1 MHKLQLVSP
10 KTESAVPLA
19 LALPVFEVSEQR
31 EADVAELDSDL
42 MAPSCLGPDSQQG
55 ESLRSGLNLIMEAG
69 ELGVTGRFLVN
80 LDEVST
86 CDFPQAMFQCLLGF
100 GRRPGSDGE
109 VGLADLSPLKGTRNR
124 RRCGL
129 VFGYHHDTA
138 GGAIQAV
145 QQMSFPSEIALG
157 PSEQRC
163 FLARI
168 EGQTRHP
175 LGFAQRKQMSVLKED
190 AHAVIR
196 YRHGYSTN

>member
-42 MAPSCLGPDSQQG
+42 MAPSCFGPDSQQG
-55 ESLRSGLNLIMEAG
+55 EPLRSGLNPILEAG

-100 GRRPGSDGE
+100 GRRPGSDG
-109 VGLADLSPLKGTRNR
+109 G
-124 RRCGL
+124 CGL
-129 VFGYHHDTA
+129 VFGYHHDTSGWA
-138 GGAIQAV
+138 VQAV
-145 QQMSFPSEIALG
+145 QQMSFPPKIALG

-196 YRHGYSTN
+196 YRHGYSAN